1 MRVCLSVCL
10 PHLCLLVVS
19 VCPSV
24 CLSRATAEGDRKVNI
39 DILEANKGAN
49 REDIRRL
56 RDDNKELRQKL
67 AQMQRVRV
75 CLSVC
80 LNL

>member
-1 MRVCLSVCL
+1 MCVCVC
-10 PHLCLLVVS
+10 V
-19 VCPSV
+19 
-24 CLSRATAEGDRKVNI
+24 EGDRKVNI

-67 AQMQRVRV
+67 AQMQRV
-75 CLSVC
+75 SE
-80 LNL
+80 

>member
-1 MRVCLSVCL
+1 MPHKQPHGLSF
-10 PHLCLLVVS
+10 S
-19 VCPSV
+19 
-24 CLSRATAEGDRKVNI
+24 LSFSDSLTEGDRKVNI

-67 AQMQRVRV
+67 AQLQRVREIKIE
-75 CLSVC
+75 
-80 LNL
+80 